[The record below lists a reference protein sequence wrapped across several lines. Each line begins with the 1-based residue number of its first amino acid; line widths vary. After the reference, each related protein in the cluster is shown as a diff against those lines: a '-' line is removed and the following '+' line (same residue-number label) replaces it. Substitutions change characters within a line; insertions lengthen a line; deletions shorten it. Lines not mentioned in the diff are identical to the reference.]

1 MVVNRVYV
9 GIGDEADTSSAIS
22 LSAGSIKVTRLPS
35 VDALELASVVKVSKP
50 TGTTPKL
57 PKRLRATTTIST
69 PVTPRTSL
77 RHKQYKQRLQHHQ
90 YTDVVVAASDL
101 RKMAQQNGDNETKP
115 LTQAYLT
122 EKPKIQPKYDV
133 HRDVLSH
140 EVVIKQTG
148 YGARDKSIPSG
159 MRRSWEHWSFLSLFV
174 GIIPIVQWLPR
185 YSLRRDAMGDIV
197 SGITVAIMNIP
208 HGMAYGILAGVTP
221 GCGLALAIFPVI
233 VYMILGT
240 SKHISIGTFAVI
252 SMMTLKVVQTYA
264 TEDNLLLAPSVG
276 INGTLG
282 GAAEAVKVAEIITPV
297 EVATALAFCTGLL
310 HLAMGFFR
318 LGTLSALLSD
328 PLVNG
333 FTTGAAVHVA
343 VSQLKD
349 LLGVQVPRYKGAFK
363 IVFTVIDLFKSI
375 PKTNVVALVICLC
388 IMVFMTIC
396 NEWLKPCLRKH
407 CRLPFPGELISVIGG
422 TLVSRLLDL
431 HGNYGVTLVGD
442 IPKGLPMPELP
453 RMDLVPMV
461 AMDSIAISIVS
472 FSVVMSMGLT
482 FAKKHSYEVHANQ
495 ELFALGMAN
504 CISSCFSCYPLACS
518 LSRSVIQEQTGGVT
532 QLASLVSAILIIM
545 TLLWMGPFFSTL
557 PRCVLAGVI
566 IVALK
571 PMFMQAKELKKYSKQ
586 GKLELLTWIATF
598 VLVVLIDIDYGLLIG
613 ILISLLALYIKG
625 LKPYCCLLGTIPEAP
640 AVYVDLNHHRNAV
653 EVPETKI
660 FRYVGSLNFATNMY
674 FRHSLYNI
682 IGFDMKKMQR
692 NKTAVQQ
699 NGKNIE
705 NGEVS
710 QLDPFN
716 FLILDFSMLGHVDVA
731 GCKAITD
738 IMKELKVLGVRLFI
752 SSPAD
757 RVYDTLVHSMALGE
771 GPFETFPTLHDAVEY
786 AKACRLA

>member
-1 MVVNRVYV
+1 
-9 GIGDEADTSSAIS
+9 
-22 LSAGSIKVTRLPS
+22 
-35 VDALELASVVKVSKP
+35 
-50 TGTTPKL
+50 
-57 PKRLRATTTIST
+57 
-69 PVTPRTSL
+69 
-77 RHKQYKQRLQHHQ
+77 
-90 YTDVVVAASDL
+90 
-101 RKMAQQNGDNETKP
+101 MAQQNVDNETKP

-140 EVVIKQTG
+140 ELVIKQTG

-159 MRRSWEHWSFLSLFV
+159 MRRSWSNWSFLSLFA
-174 GIIPIVQWLPR
+174 GIVPIVQWLPR
-185 YSLRRDAMGDIV
+185 YSLRRDTMGDIV
-197 SGITVAIMNIP
+197 AGITVAIMNIP

-221 GCGLALAIFPVI
+221 GCGLALAIFPVL
-233 VYMILGT
+233 VYMVLGT
-240 SKHISIGTFAVI
+240 SRHISIGTFAVI

-264 TEDNLLLAPSVG
+264 TEDHGKLAPQIVG
-276 INGTLG
+276 LNDT
-282 GAAEAVKVAEIITPV
+282 AAELAETVRVAEIITPI

-310 HLAMGFFR
+310 HLIMGFFR
-318 LGTLSALLSD
+318 LGTLAALLSD

-333 FTTGAAVHVA
+333 FTTGAAVHVI

-349 LLGVQVPRYKGAFK
+349 VLGVQVPRYKGAFK
-363 IVFTVIDLFKSI
+363 VIYTVIDLFKSI
-375 PKTNVVALVICLC
+375 PKTNIIALTICFC
-388 IMVFMTIC
+388 IIIFMTIC
-396 NEWLKPCLRKH
+396 NEFLKPCLRKR

-422 TLVSRLLDL
+422 TLVSRLLDV
-431 HGNYGVTLVGD
+431 HGNYDVTLVGD

-453 RMDLVPMV
+453 RMDLIPMV
-461 AMDSIAISIVS
+461 AVDSIAIAIVS
-472 FSVVMSMGLT
+472 FSVVMSMGIT
-482 FAKKHSYEVHANQ
+482 FAKKHSYEVRANQ

-545 TLLWMGPFFSTL
+545 TLLWLGPFFSTL

-598 VLVVLIDIDYGLLIG
+598 LSVVLIDIDYGLLIG
-613 ILISLLALYIKG
+613 IFISLLALYIKG
-625 LKPYCCLLGTIPEAP
+625 LKPYCCLLGIIPEAA

-660 FRYVGSLNFATNMY
+660 FRYVGSLNFASNMY
-674 FRHSLYNI
+674 FRHSLYNV
-682 IGFDMKKMQR
+682 IGLDTKKLQR
-692 NKTAVQQ
+692 SKKAVKA
-699 NGKNIE
+699 NGATTE
-705 NGEVS
+705 NGQAG
-710 QLDPFN
+710 QLNDFR
-716 FLILDFSMLGHVDVA
+716 FLVLDFSMLGHVDVA

-738 IMKELKVLGVRLFI
+738 MMKELKVLGVRIFV
-752 SSPAD
+752 SSPSD

-771 GPFETFPTLHDAVEY
+771 GPFEIFPTLHDAVEY
-786 AKACRLA
+786 ANACRVA